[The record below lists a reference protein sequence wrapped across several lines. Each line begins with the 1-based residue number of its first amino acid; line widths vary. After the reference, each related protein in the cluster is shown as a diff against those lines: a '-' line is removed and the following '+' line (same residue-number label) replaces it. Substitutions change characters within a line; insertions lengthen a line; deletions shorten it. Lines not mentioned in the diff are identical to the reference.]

1 MIKWLF
7 VLVSLTLFF
16 FVSAQ
21 QNALLWEINK
31 KKHQTSYLFGT
42 IHSQDARILGFAEQV
57 LPYIETQDAYAGE
70 IILQPQDALAILP
83 YLFEK
88 DSAKQSKHVFSEEEY
103 KLLEERFAEQLGKEM
118 LLILPRMSPYI
129 AGMLLSLPPT
139 ETVEVGFNFL
149 DISLQEYAE
158 EQGLELISL
167 ESIASQMAYLQN
179 IEVQKQKD
187 FVLKLLESADNPEDE
202 LEGMIATYLNQDVDA
217 MLQKLESSLG
227 EDPLFSE
234 EFMTERNQLQFDGMV
249 EAMKTKKTFTAVGAA
264 HLPGKDGLIQLLQN
278 AGFKVTPIPLESL
291 NN

>member
-1 MIKWLF
+1 MIKWLS

-21 QNALLWEINK
+21 QNALLWKINK

-42 IHSQDARILGFAEQV
+42 IHSQDARILDFAEQV

-202 LEGMIATYLNQDVDA
+202 LEEMIATYLNQDVDA

-264 HLPGKDGLIQLLQN
+264 HLPGKDGLIQLLQD